1 MIYVFLRTSNPLR
14 IFSFPTTDSCIV
26 ALFGSNCTFL
36 HCFPSARFS
45 SNLLHINTIVID
57 EIFWQFIHNNY
68 FGSDYFLQKVLEE
81 RAEQVAKL
89 AKERQE
95 RDREERR
102 KYVVQ

>member
-1 MIYVFLRTSNPLR
+1 MLYIIIIVNDK
-14 IFSFPTTDSCIV
+14 IFC
-26 ALFGSNCTFL
+26 
-36 HCFPSARFS
+36 
-45 SNLLHINTIVID
+45 
-57 EIFWQFIHNNY
+57 QFIQNNY
-68 FGSDYFLQKVLEE
+68 FGSDYILQKVLEE